1 MKLLGEKKL
10 HHTNRYLQIVLATV
24 LLGGGVNPIFAA
36 SAPATT
42 LHDAAAQL
50 TKDLNNDPDVQKII
64 GERIVIAPFE
74 NINGRGDAVPR
85 ILQEMFTTDF
95 IKAKHFKVLERDQLQ
110 SALTELH
117 FQLSDL
123 SDPAKAKKIGKLVG
137 AAYVLLGS
145 ISDTG
150 TSTSINARIVS
161 IESGESVAA
170 EDEDIKTSDAPLA
183 ASGLNPALII
193 STPAATASTDN
204 TPVID
209 LNANATPTTAG
220 QFTGKKDNFGLL
232 GGTGFKIAW
241 REDLGKDPVY
251 AFSAGDVLG
260 DGTTRFVEYMMR
272 QVDVPGNDSSLAGAI
287 VDHIAPQHREKYMV
301 NISKW
306 NDRKFE
312 VKWESEELR
321 DLRSMMDGIPR
332 IEQVHLYVSPA
343 THTPALIT
351 LSNSVVCSLMWR
363 WDGTTYPSVPLSFLP
378 YDLHSGSLY
387 SELPPGSV
395 LQWLSSKQILRY
407 DFCPPPTLQLVD
419 VRNNDEVATSAKP
432 LSIQSFSSDGYTHN
446 DGAAAGDFDG
456 DGNIEIATAVSSDIK
471 SSGNP
476 IEVWGKKG
484 RKAVTATRYGSRLT
498 TWNPS
503 GAKCPFIVAR
513 KNTANEQGEPNGG
526 FVYFIQ
532 WRGENYDEVWH
543 SNKIGDEVIDMQV
556 CDPKSE
562 GKAGLVIL
570 SRQDKNYFLTKIV
583 LAK

>member
-1 MKLLGEKKL
+1 MKPLGEKKL
-10 HHTNRYLQIVLATV
+10 HHTNRYLQIVLAFV
-24 LLGGGVNPIFAA
+24 LLGGGVGPISAA
-36 SAPATT
+36 SAPVTT

-50 TKDLNNDPDVQKII
+50 TKELNGDPDVQKII

-74 NINGRGDAVPR
+74 NINGKGDAVPR

-95 IKAKHFKVLERDQLQ
+95 IKTKHFKVLERDQLQ

-170 EDEDIKTSDAPLA
+170 EDEDINTSDAPLA
-183 ASGLNPALII
+183 ASGLNPALTT
-193 STPAATASTDN
+193 SAPPATAPTDN
-204 TPVID
+204 TPAID

-260 DGTTRFVEYMMR
+260 DGTTRFVEFMPSQDR
-272 QVDVPGNDSSLAGAI
+272 TDTSFL
-287 VDHIAPQHREKYMV
+287 R
-301 NISKW
+301 ISKW
-306 NDRKFE
+306 EDGNLSQ
-312 VKWESEELR
+312 KWQSENFQY
-321 DLRSMMDGIPR
+321 DTSVNCI
-332 IEQVHLYVSPA
+332 VCVS
-343 THTPALIT
+343 HTEHKPGFIT
-351 LSNSVVCSLMWR
+351 LSSNMLSVYVQAAPMVWR
-363 WDGTTYPSVPLSFLP
+363 WDGSTYSNALERNTIDAP
-378 YDLHSGSLY
+378 
-387 SELPPGSV
+387 V
-395 LQWLSSKQILRY
+395 LGWLSSFEFLSTNGRSFCLRSV
-407 DFCPPPTLQLVD
+407 DKGVETLNSSNPPSLSFACGITGIPT
-419 VRNNDEVATSAKP
+419 A
-432 LSIQSFSSDGYTHN
+432 GY
-446 DGAAAGDFDG
+446 FDG
-456 DGNIEIATAVSSDIK
+456 HGSVEIATPEVSNMK
-471 SSGNP
+471 QGGNP
-476 IEVWGKKG
+476 IEIWGTNG
-484 RKAVTATRYGSRLT
+484 RKAVTTKKYGSLLM
-498 TWNPS
+498 TWNPAAS
-503 GAKCPFIVAR
+503 KYPYIVAR
-513 KNTANEQGEPNGG
+513 KNTANEQGESNGG
-526 FVYFIQ
+526 FVCFIQ
-532 WRGENYDEVWH
+532 WNGENYDEVWH
-543 SNKIGDEVIDMQV
+543 SNKIDDEVIDMQV

>member
-1 MKLLGEKKL
+1 MKSLGEKKL
-10 HHTNRYLQIVLATV
+10 HHTNRYSHIVLALV
-24 LLGGGVNPIFAA
+24 LLGGVFGHASAA
-36 SAPATT
+36 SAQAAT

-50 TKDLNNDPDVQKII
+50 TKKLSDDPDVQKIT
-64 GERIVIAPFE
+64 GEHIVIAPFE
-74 NINGRGDAVPR
+74 NINGKGDAVPR

-95 IKAKHFKVLERDQLQ
+95 IKTKHFKVLERDQLQ
-110 SALTELH
+110 SALDELH

-123 SDPAKAKKIGKLVG
+123 ADPAKAKKIGKLAG

-150 TSTSINARIVS
+150 SSTSINARIVS

-183 ASGLNPALII
+183 ASGLNPALTT
-193 STPAATASTDN
+193 STSPATAPTDN
-204 TPVID
+204 TPAID

-260 DGTTRFVEYMMR
+260 DGTTRFVEYMAR
-272 QVDVPGNDSSLAGAI
+272 INKGTVDQGTIFLSVA
-287 VDHIAPQHREKYMV
+287 
-301 NISKW
+301 
-306 NDRKFE
+306 
-312 VKWESEELR
+312 KWESGMFSRTWESNGLPDFSVSAHINGTPMEDDKR
-321 DLRSMMDGIPR
+321 YS
-332 IEQVHLYVSPA
+332 VHLCISPIMKR
-343 THTPALIT
+343 PAQIIIS
-351 LSNSVVCSLMWR
+351 SNGSFCGDWR
-363 WDGTTYPSVPLSFLP
+363 WDGTSYSPIPFSVRSTDP
-378 YDLHSGSLY
+378 
-387 SELPPGSV
+387 V
-395 LQWLSSKQILRY
+395 LQWFSGMKILSCDDNRRLFVASIGDSGDIIHTEDPDTYPFDAR
-407 DFCPPPTLQLVD
+407 PTLD
-419 VRNNDEVATSAKP
+419 AFGGATM
-432 LSIQSFSSDGYTHN
+432 
-446 DGAAAGDFDG
+446 GDFDG
-456 DGNIEIATAVSSDIK
+456 DGSTEVASAASSDIK
-471 SSGNP
+471 TDGSP
-476 IEVWGKKG
+476 IEVWGKMG
-484 RKAVTATRYGSRLT
+484 RKAVTTKRYGARLT

-513 KNTANEQGEPNGG
+513 KNKANEQGELNGG
-526 FVYFIQ
+526 FIYFIQ
-532 WRGENYDEVWH
+532 WNGESYDEVWH
-543 SNKIGDEVIDMQV
+543 SNKIDDLVIDMQV

>member
-1 MKLLGEKKL
+1 MKSLGEKKL
-10 HHTNRYLQIVLATV
+10 HHTNRYLQIVLAFV
-24 LLGGGVNPIFAA
+24 LLGGGVGPISAA
-36 SAPATT
+36 SAPVTT

-50 TKDLNNDPDVQKII
+50 TKELNGDPDVQKII

-74 NINGRGDAVPR
+74 NINGKGDAVPR

-95 IKAKHFKVLERDQLQ
+95 IKTKHFKVLERDQLQ

-170 EDEDIKTSDAPLA
+170 EDEDINTSDAPLA
-183 ASGLNPALII
+183 ASGLNPALTT
-193 STPAATASTDN
+193 SAPPATAPTDN
-204 TPVID
+204 TPAID

-260 DGTTRFVEYMMR
+260 DGTTRFVEYMASQDR
-272 QVDVPGNDSSLAGAI
+272 TDTSFL
-287 VDHIAPQHREKYMV
+287 R
-301 NISKW
+301 ISKW
-306 NDRKFE
+306 EDGNLSQ
-312 VKWESEELR
+312 KWQSENFPC
-321 DLRSMMDGIPR
+321 DTSTNYI
-332 IEQVHLYVSPA
+332 VCVS
-343 THTPALIT
+343 HTEHKPGFIT
-351 LSNSVVCSLMWR
+351 LSTAEPAFYGHAVPMAWR
-363 WDGTTYPSVPLSFLP
+363 WDGSTYSNASS
-378 YDLHSGSLY
+378 DASY
-387 SELPPGSV
+387 SNTLRDPV
-395 LQWLSSKQILRY
+395 LGWLSSFEFLSTDWPYFVLRSV
-407 DFCPPPTLQLVD
+407 DKGVETPTSSNPPSLSFACGINGRSTGIPTAGYFDGHGSV
-419 VRNNDEVATSAKP
+419 EVATP
-432 LSIQSFSSDGYTHN
+432 
-446 DGAAAGDFDG
+446 
-456 DGNIEIATAVSSDIK
+456 EVSDIK
-471 SSGNP
+471 QDGSTIG
-476 IEVWGKKG
+476 IWGTNG
-484 RKAVTATRYGSRLT
+484 RRAVTTKKYGGRLT
-498 TWNPS
+498 TWNPAAS
-503 GAKCPFIVAR
+503 KYPYIVAR
-513 KNTANEQGEPNGG
+513 KNPANEQGESNGG
-526 FVYFIQ
+526 FVYFIR
-532 WRGENYDEVWH
+532 WNGENYDEVWH
-543 SNKIGDEVIDMQV
+543 SNKIDDEVIDMQV

>member
-1 MKLLGEKKL
+1 MKPLGEKKL
-10 HHTNRYLQIVLATV
+10 HHTNRYLQIVLAFV
-24 LLGGGVNPIFAA
+24 LLGGGVGPISAA
-36 SAPATT
+36 SAPVTT

-50 TKDLNNDPDVQKII
+50 TKELNGDPDVQKII

-74 NINGRGDAVPR
+74 NINGKGDAVPR

-95 IKAKHFKVLERDQLQ
+95 IKTKHFKVLERDQLQ

-170 EDEDIKTSDAPLA
+170 EDEDINTSDAPLA
-183 ASGLNPALII
+183 ASGLNPALTT
-193 STPAATASTDN
+193 SAPPVTAPPVTAPTDN
-204 TPVID
+204 TPAID

-241 REDLGKDPVY
+241 REDLGKDPVH

-260 DGTTRFVEYMMR
+260 DGTTRFVEYMASQDR
-272 QVDVPGNDSSLAGAI
+272 TDTSFL
-287 VDHIAPQHREKYMV
+287 R
-301 NISKW
+301 ISKW
-306 NDRKFE
+306 EDGNLSQ
-312 VKWESEELR
+312 KWQSENFQY
-321 DLRSMMDGIPR
+321 DTSVNCI
-332 IEQVHLYVSPA
+332 VCVS
-343 THTPALIT
+343 HTEHKPGFIT
-351 LSNSVVCSLMWR
+351 LSSNMLSVYVQAAPMVWR
-363 WDGTTYPSVPLSFLP
+363 WDGSTYSNALERNTIDAP
-378 YDLHSGSLY
+378 
-387 SELPPGSV
+387 V
-395 LQWLSSKQILRY
+395 LGWLSSFEFLSTSSSGFCLRSA
-407 DFCPPPTLQLVD
+407 DKGVETLTSSNPPSLSFAHSINGISTGIPTAGYFDGHGSV
-419 VRNNDEVATSAKP
+419 EVATP
-432 LSIQSFSSDGYTHN
+432 
-446 DGAAAGDFDG
+446 
-456 DGNIEIATAVSSDIK
+456 EVSDIK
-471 SSGNP
+471 QDGSTIG
-476 IEVWGKKG
+476 IWGTNG
-484 RKAVTATRYGSRLT
+484 RRAVTTKKYGGRLT
-498 TWNPS
+498 TWNPAAS
-503 GAKCPFIVAR
+503 KYPYIVAR
-513 KNTANEQGEPNGG
+513 KNPANEQGESNGG
-526 FVYFIQ
+526 FVYFIR
-532 WRGENYDEVWH
+532 WNGENYDEVWH
-543 SNKIGDEVIDMQV
+543 SNKIDDEVIDMQV

>member
-24 LLGGGVNPIFAA
+24 LLGGGVNPISAA

-42 LHDAAAQL
+42 LHDAAALL
-50 TKDLNNDPDVQKII
+50 TKELNDDPDVQKII

-74 NINGRGDAVPR
+74 NINGKGDAVPR

-150 TSTSINARIVS
+150 ASTSINARIVS

-170 EDEDIKTSDAPLA
+170 EDEDIKTGDAPLA
-183 ASGLNPALII
+183 ASGLNPALTAP
-193 STPAATASTDN
+193 TPPAIAPTDN
-204 TPVID
+204 TPAID
-209 LNANATPTTAG
+209 LNANAVPTTAG

-272 QVDVPGNDSSLAGAI
+272 QVNVPGDDNS
-287 VDHIAPQHREKYMV
+287 RENYV
-301 NISKW
+301 VRISKW

-312 VKWESEELR
+312 VKWESQELS
-321 DLRSMMDGIPR
+321 DYRSMMDGIAR
-332 IEQVHLYVSPA
+332 TEELHLYVSPS

-351 LSNSVVCSLMWR
+351 LSNSILCLLMLR
-363 WDGTTYPSVPLSFLP
+363 WDGTTYPSVPLSLLS
-378 YDLHSGSLY
+378 DNLHSESNLY
-387 SELPPGSV
+387 SDLPPGSV

-407 DFCPPPTLQLVD
+407 DLYPPTNLELVD
-419 VRNNDEVATSAKP
+419 VRNNNEVATSTKT
-432 LSIQSFSSDGYTHN
+432 LSSQSFSSYGYTHSS
-446 DGAAAGDFDG
+446 GIAAGDFDG
-456 DGNIEIATAVSSDIK
+456 DGNIEIATSASSDIK
-471 SSGNP
+471 TDGSP
-476 IEVWGKKG
+476 IEVWGKMG
-484 RKAVTATRYGSRLT
+484 RKAVTTKRYGARLT

-513 KNTANEQGEPNGG
+513 KNKANEQGELNGG
-526 FVYFIQ
+526 FIYFIQ
-532 WRGENYDEVWH
+532 WNGESYDEVWH